1 MCIDQKQSLILSPS
15 SYTCMVFSFSV
26 SILLRL
32 EFPHVQLVRPLALR
46 KGIRA
51 PLNHVDGLTQYGP
64 TIAIVYFNA

>member
-1 MCIDQKQSLILSPS
+1 MCMDQEQFLILSPS
-15 SYTCMVFSFSV
+15 SFTCMVFSFSV

-46 KGIRA
+46 IGIRTQ
-51 PLNHVDGLTQYGP
+51 LNHVNGLTQYGP